1 MEVTI
6 INLYVP
12 NISVPN
18 FIKYTLKDVK
28 AYIDSNTLVVGDFNT
43 PLSTIDKSSRQTK
56 AIKKFL
62 N

>member
-43 PLSTIDKSSRQTK
+43 PLSTIDKSSRQKK